1 MNGYKK
7 ILLVTL
13 MALPFAALEA
23 GEATA
28 QGADCSAAVQ
38 RVLAQTNGQLLSVKV
53 AQNGGQPVCKITV
66 LAPDSS
72 GKRRRKMTVNAR
84 P

>member
-23 GEATA
+23 GDAAA
-28 QGADCSAAVQ
+28 QSADCSAAVQ

-53 AQNGGQPVCKITV
+53 AKNGGQPVCKITV
-66 LAPDSS
+66 LAPDAS